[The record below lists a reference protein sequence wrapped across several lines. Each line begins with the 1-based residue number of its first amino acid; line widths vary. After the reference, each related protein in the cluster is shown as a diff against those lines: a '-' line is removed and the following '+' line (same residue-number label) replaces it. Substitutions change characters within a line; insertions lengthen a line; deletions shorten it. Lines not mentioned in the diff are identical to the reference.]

1 MVRTVIS
8 IDERDRKWLDRQAAR
23 RNVART
29 ALLREAIALLRREA
43 DSHRRVGGD
52 VLARTRG
59 IWKRGDGLT
68 WQKRIR
74 SAW

>member
-8 IDERDRKWLDRQAAR
+8 LDERDKKWLDRQAAR

-43 DSHRRVGGD
+43 VVRPRSHRD
-52 VLARTRG
+52 VVERTRG
-59 IWKRGDGLT
+59 IWKRGDALVWQNGL
-68 WQKRIR
+68 RD
-74 SAW
+74 AW